1 MRVTLS
7 FSVSSSRLGLLSEV
21 QVRNT
26 TDIDRMLAAAE
37 EELSRLN
44 ARRKDIL
51 EQIDNLKREKALLC
65 KKSSESSDE
74 IYIPTVNSQSSV
86 DAKIALFRTL
96 FRGREDIYA
105 RRYESV
111 KTGKT
116 GYFPACRTKWGRRL
130 NEKSDTGSDDLE
142 QRDFLPLT
150 DEVIR
155 NHLLGKNPQ
164 SRSKREFTIGVYPLL
179 LEETC
184 WFLAVDFD
192 KSTWIE
198 DVSAYLETC
207 QAYQVPA
214 SLERSRSG
222 NGGHVWIF
230 FSEPISSRLARQL
243 GSSIL
248 TETMERRPEIGL
260 DSYDRFF
267 PSQDTMPKGGF
278 GNLIALPLQKGPRE
292 KGNTIF
298 LDENFVPYPDQWAFL
313 SSVHRMSRE
322 DVESVVKD
330 AERRAGVYGATM
342 IIADEDDEEPWM
354 ATPSRRKKE
363 HPLTGPLPKQISL
376 ILGNQIYIAKDEL
389 SPSLQN
395 RLVRLAAFQ
404 NPEFYKAQAMRFS
417 TYGKPRIISCCEDF
431 PEHIGI
437 PRGCQDEVIKL
448 LRSLKITL
456 EIIDER
462 FSGLP
467 TDFNF
472 QGTLRPEQQTAAD
485 VLLRQDTGVLSA
497 TTAFGKTVVAAYMIA
512 ERGVNTLVLVHRR
525 QLLDQWVAHL
535 QNFLGLDSKEIGQIG
550 GGKRK
555 PTGVIDVAMI
565 QSLSKKGVVNDI
577 VGEYG
582 YLVVDECHHMS
593 ARSFEIV
600 ARQSKAKYVTG
611 LSATVTRR
619 DGHHPII
626 FMQCGPVRYRVDE
639 RKQAA
644 IRPFIHKVVVPKT
657 EFRLPEALMDE
668 STPAIH
674 EVYSALISDEGRNNM
689 IIEDVLA
696 AISANRSPV
705 LLTERRAHLKRLDER
720 LSPLVRNL
728 IVMKGGMGKK
738 QRRLIAERIAGIP
751 DDEERVILA
760 TGRYLGEGFDDA
772 RLDTLFLTLPVSWRG
787 TLTQYAGRLH
797 RMHDMKKEVVIYDY
811 ADLEVPMLARMFK
824 RRSRGYRAIGYE
836 IEE

>member
-1 MRVTLS
+1 MRTIT
-7 FSVSSSRLGLLSEV
+7 E
-21 QVRNT
+21 
-26 TDIDRMLAAAE
+26 IDRMLAAAE
-37 EELSRLN
+37 EELDSLDS
-44 ARRKDIL
+44 RRKAIL
-51 EQIDNLKREKALLC
+51 EQIDKLKRELALLG
-65 KKSSESSDE
+65 KESSESLDDFGKST
-74 IYIPTVNSQSSV
+74 INNQSSE
-86 DAKIALFRTL
+86 DAKIALFRIL
-96 FRGREDIYA
+96 FRGREDVYA

-111 KTGKT
+111 RTSKT
-116 GYFPACRTKWGRRL
+116 GYFPASRMKGGRGFG
-130 NEKSDTGSDDLE
+130 EKPDAGSDDIE

-155 NHLLGKNPQ
+155 NHLLGKDPQ
-164 SRSKREFTIGVYPLL
+164 SRSKHEFTIGLYPLL
-179 LEETC
+179 LDETC
-184 WFLAVDFD
+184 CFLVVDFD

-198 DVSAYLETC
+198 DVSAFLETC
-207 QAYQVPA
+207 RVHHVPA

-230 FSEPISSRLARQL
+230 FSDPIASRLGRQL

-267 PSQDTMPKGGF
+267 PSQDTMPRGGF

-292 KGNTIF
+292 KGNTVF

-313 SSVHRMSRE
+313 SSVHRMNRE
-322 DVESVVKD
+322 DVENIVQD

-342 IIADEDDEEPWM
+342 AVADDDDMEPWM
-354 ATPSRRKKE
+354 APPSRRRKE
-363 HPLTGPLPKQISL
+363 PPLTGPLPKQITL
-376 ILGNQIYIAKDEL
+376 ILGNQIYLAKSDL

-395 RLVRLAAFQ
+395 RLIRLAAFQ
-404 NPEFYKAQAMRFS
+404 NPEFYKVQAMRFS

-431 PEHIGI
+431 PEHVGI
-437 PRGCQDEVIKL
+437 PRGCQDEVLKL
-448 LRSLKITL
+448 LRSLKIRT
-456 EIIDER
+456 EISDER
-462 FSGLP
+462 FSGNTL
-467 TDFNF
+467 DFRF
-472 QGTLRPEQQTAAD
+472 RGTLRPEQQKAAD
-485 VLLRQDTGVLSA
+485 ALLRHDTGVLSA

-535 QNFLGLDSKEIGQIG
+535 QNFLELDPKEIGQIG
-550 GGKRK
+550 GGKHK

-582 YLVVDECHHMS
+582 YLVVDECHHIS

-600 ARQSKAKYVTG
+600 ARQSKVKFVTG

-639 RKQAA
+639 RKEAA
-644 IRPFIHKVVVPKT
+644 IRPFIHKVIVRKT
-657 EFRLPEALMDE
+657 GFRLPEVLMDE

-674 EVYSALISDEGRNNM
+674 EVYAALVSDEGRNNM
-689 IIEDVLA
+689 IVEDVLA
-696 AISANRSPV
+696 VVSANRSPV
-705 LLTERRAHLKRLDER
+705 LLTERREHLERLDER

-797 RMHDMKKEVVIYDY
+797 RTHDMKREVVIYDY
-811 ADLEVPMLARMFK
+811 ADLEVPMLARMFQ

-836 IEE
+836 FEE